1 MKNFFIIAVFFL
13 TSIANKSI
21 ADVNRVVSIDF
32 CADQYA
38 LKLLPK
44 HRILAVSNNA
54 DKHFSFMREKTGNL
68 LKIKPIAEDII
79 LLKPDLI
86 IRSYGGGPYATSA
99 FEKAGIPVL
108 QIPFVDSIEGIQ
120 KTIREVAAR
129 LGVQDI
135 AEEIISEM
143 ILRLNNI
150 KKSNSKKTALYMT
163 PSGATGGS
171 GTLINEIFTRAN
183 LKNFYKKKGWGS
195 IPLED
200 LAYEGPS
207 LVAGSFFTEKKN
219 TFMWSA
225 MRHPIARKQI
235 TNNQSIMIQGALT
248 ACSGWYVVDAIEA
261 IAASVNKEN
270 MQ

>member
-1 MKNFFIIAVFFL
+1 MSVANE
-13 TSIANKSI
+13 SIANG
-21 ADVNRVVSIDF
+21 NRVVSIDF

-44 HRILAVSNNA
+44 NRILAVSNNA
-54 DKHFSFMREKTGNL
+54 DKHFSYMREKAENL
-68 LKIKPIAEDII
+68 LKIKPTAEDII

-86 IRSYGGGPYATSA
+86 IRSYGGGPYATST

-108 QIPFVDSIEGIQ
+108 QIPFVDNIEDIQ
-120 KTIREVAAR
+120 NTIREIADH
-129 LGVQDI
+129 LGVRDLG
-135 AEEIISEM
+135 EKIISEM
-143 ILRLNNI
+143 IFRLNNI

-171 GTLINEIFTRAN
+171 GTLINEIFLRAN
-183 LKNFYKKKGWGS
+183 LENFYKKKGWGS
-195 IPLED
+195 IPIED
-200 LAYEGPS
+200 LAYENPS
-207 LVAGSFFTEKKN
+207 VVVGSFFTEKQN

-235 TNNQSIMIQGALT
+235 INNQTFMIQSALT
-248 ACSGWYVVDAIEA
+248 ACAGWYLVDAIEA

>member
-1 MKNFFIIAVFFL
+1 MKIFFIITVFFL
-13 TSIANKSI
+13 TSIANESI
-21 ADVNRVVSIDF
+21 ADANRVVSIDF

-44 HRILAVSNNA
+44 NRILALSNNA
-54 DKHFSFMREKTGNL
+54 DKHFSYMRDKAVNL
-68 LKIKPIAEDII
+68 LKIKPTAEDII
-79 LLKPDLI
+79 LLEPDLI
-86 IRSYGGGPYATSA
+86 IRSYGGGPYATST

-108 QIPFVDSIEGIQ
+108 QIPFVDNIEGIQ
-120 KTIREVAAR
+120 NTIRVIAAR
-129 LGVQDI
+129 LGVQDLG
-135 AEEIISEM
+135 EEIISEM
-143 ILRLNNI
+143 IFRLNNI

-171 GTLINEIFTRAN
+171 DTLINEIFIRAN
-183 LKNFYKKKGWGS
+183 LENFYKKKGWGS
-195 IPLED
+195 IPLEN
-200 LAYEGPS
+200 LAYKDPS
-207 LVAGSFFTEKKN
+207 VVAGSFFTEKQN

-235 TNNQSIMIQGALT
+235 INNHIVMIQSALT
-248 ACSGWYVVDAIEA
+248 ACAGWYVVDAIEA